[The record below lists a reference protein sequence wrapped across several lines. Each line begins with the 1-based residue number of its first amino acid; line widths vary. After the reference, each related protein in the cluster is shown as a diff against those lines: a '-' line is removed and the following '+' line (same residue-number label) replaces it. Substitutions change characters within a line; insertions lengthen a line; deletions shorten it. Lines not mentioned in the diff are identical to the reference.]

1 MNNEY
6 QSGTVELA
14 IGTGVITP
22 DRLGDVVVTFTEG
35 TRSGEPLSGNVTK
48 PSRRWDERTITFP
61 LFLRGIDELQVLF
74 GDYFNASAGSKEGN
88 IVIETGKCSV
98 DTKTINIHPVCEPDS
113 HVDFHTWGTTSITW
127 NATYSGTDLLQTEV
141 TIYCQDDP
149 ADPGKSFQV
158 GTGDL
163 TQDVLW
169 NASTQTY
176 VPVASS

>member
-1 MNNEY
+1 MNNDY
-6 QSGTVELA
+6 QSGTVEVA

-22 DRLGDVVVTFTEG
+22 DRLGDVTVNFTEG

-48 PSRRWDERTITFP
+48 PSRRWDERTITFT
-61 LFLRGIDELQVLF
+61 LFLRGIDELKELF
-74 GDYFNASAGSKEGN
+74 AGYYNAAAGSKEGN
-88 IVIETGKCSV
+88 IVVTTGQCSIAV
-98 DTKTINIHPVCEPDS
+98 STINIHPVCEPDS
-113 HVDFHTWGTTSITW
+113 RVDFHTWGSTSITW
-127 NATYSGTDLLQTEV
+127 NPTYNATDLLQTEV

-149 ADPGKSFQV
+149 ANAGKSFQL

-169 NASTQTY
+169 DAATQTY